1 MSEVLSSLALGACGR
16 EIVAGVELVSEQ
28 GTRLS
33 LGGPGM
39 FVHAVRAVCLR
50 GDCCHLLGTEG
61 FSFLSRRGLG
71 TGSASH
77 LVSDFFRLVP

>member
-33 LGGPGM
+33 LGGTCSAGR
-39 FVHAVRAVCLR
+39 V
-50 GDCCHLLGTEG
+50 
-61 FSFLSRRGLG
+61 SQRGLLP
-71 TGSASH
+71 SAGDRGLQLS
-77 LVSDFFRLVP
+77 F